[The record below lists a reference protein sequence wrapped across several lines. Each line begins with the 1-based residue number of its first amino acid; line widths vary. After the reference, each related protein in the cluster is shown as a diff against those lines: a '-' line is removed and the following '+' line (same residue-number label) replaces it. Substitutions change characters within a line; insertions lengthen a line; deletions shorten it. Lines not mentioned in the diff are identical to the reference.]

1 MPRIARFPIDT
12 PLRLDAEHRDF
23 KLLTRLEVAIYH
35 QAGGED
41 QFRER
46 IPTLLRQA
54 VDEVIDTR
62 RSGRFVL
69 NELQNSEK
77 TYIGTK
83 VEIVVRS
90 YLKLPRGTLLDVVI
104 DGVETDIKNTIGT
117 SWMIPKEAVGHPCI
131 LIRTDEK
138 KSKCWFGLIVAH
150 GDLLNPGGN
159 QDLKT
164 TIAASHFS
172 NVLWMLYAHDYP
184 RNFWE
189 DVTPVFRNELMR
201 ITSANARVV
210 AFFKHYMQTPIS
222 RHVLEGLIT
231 PQLDPMKR
239 LRKNGGARDQLSREG
254 IALLS
259 GTYNANLIAAMDL
272 PFCKTDEWI
281 SFAPQTE
288 RQRQLLRESGCID

>member
-1 MPRIARFPIDT
+1 MPRIPKFPIET
-12 PLRLDAEHRDF
+12 PLRLAEEHRDF
-23 KLLTRLEVAIYH
+23 ELLIRLEAAIYR
-35 QAGGED
+35 QAGGEY
-41 QFRER
+41 QFKER
-46 IPTLLRQA
+46 IPNLLRQA

-69 NELQNSEK
+69 AELQNSEK

-138 KSKCWFGLIVAH
+138 RSKCWFGLIVAH
-150 GDLLNPGGN
+150 GEVLNPGGN

-164 TIAASHFS
+164 TIAAMHFS

-189 DVTPVFRNELMR
+189 DVAPKFRNELMR
-201 ITSANARVV
+201 MVSANARVV
-210 AFFKHYMQTPIS
+210 AFFKQYMETPIS
-222 RHVLEGLIT
+222 RHVLEGLIA

-239 LRKNGGARDQLSREG
+239 LRKNGGARDQLCREG

-259 GTYNANLIAAMDL
+259 GTYNAKIIAAMGL
-272 PFCKTDEWI
+272 PFCKADQWI
-281 SFAPQTE
+281 SFAPRTDK
-288 RQRQLLRESGCID
+288 QRELLRQHECID